1 MNYLS
6 EMLKL
11 PVLDVNGEKLGVVN
25 DLGIATG
32 EVFPRVTSLAFQ
44 GPGKTPFMI
53 SWRKYVGRVDD
64 DGVHLKARDTDVR
77 FSYLQPD
84 ELLLAR
90 DILNKQIVDTQGLK
104 VVRVNDLKLSSSGE
118 NQLRLLG
125 AEVGSRGLLRAIHP
139 ALERVVSR
147 IARAIGK
154 PLEEHIIA
162 WSYMDL
168 LERST
173 QTIKLSVSHKTLDE
187 LHPADVADI
196 IEQLDP
202 RLRSQVFAKLDTAQ
216 AAEAISEFDDDE
228 LVAEVIEGMSDR
240 DASSMLALMD
250 PDDAADLIEELD
262 YEKAEKLLRLMGV
275 KEERAIRTLL
285 GYEENTAGRIMTS
298 EFVALPA
305 TDTAADAIEAIRKLD
320 DDFESIYYVYTLD
333 TTGALT
339 GVLSLRTLIVADRDA
354 RLSDIA
360 YRDVV
365 WVAPDLD
372 QEDVANE
379 MSKYDL
385 VAVPVCDENRHVLGI
400 VTVDDALDVI
410 AEEHEEDLQ
419 IAGVGAGEGGSG
431 EAPHMLGWFARRQYW
446 VLIWAIASGIIAAA
460 LAALGDADVAARFF
474 VYPMCAMPVVLLAA
488 DRVVSF
494 VRNFFLEYDGDDA
507 EGKPYLGFFL
517 QSAGLGIVL
526 AALIYLCGQLVLGAA
541 YPDDVLSVAAD
552 AHLAPLVD
560 GVRQLS
566 DAALSAKALSVSF
579 ACAAGVVL
587 ACFLFAVGYLKLLF
601 WRDERDLNT
610 SGTALGVSAVL
621 AACVIYSI
629 ASTASVL
636 LIVCG

>member
-11 PVLDVNGEKLGVVN
+11 PVLDMNGEKLGIVN

-32 EVFPRVTSLAFQ
+32 EVFPHVTSLAFQ

-53 SWRKYVGRVDD
+53 SWRKYVDRVDD

-77 FSYLQPD
+77 FSFLQPD

-125 AEVGSRGLLRAIHP
+125 AEVGARGLLRAIHP
-139 ALERVVSR
+139 ALER
-147 IARAIGK
+147 IAARVGRAMGH

-187 LHPADVADI
+187 LHPADIADI

-202 RLRSQVFAKLDTAQ
+202 RLRSQVFAQLDTAQ

-275 KEERAIRTLL
+275 KEERAIRNLL

-305 TDTAADAIEAIRKLD
+305 TDTVEDAIEAIRKLD
-320 DDFESIYYVYTLD
+320 EDFESIYYVYTLD
-333 TTGALT
+333 STGALT
-339 GVLSLRTLIVADRDA
+339 GVLSLRTLIVADHDA
-354 RLSDIA
+354 RLSDIS

-365 WVAPDLD
+365 WVTPDLD
-372 QEDVANE
+372 QEDVADE
-379 MSKYDL
+379 MTKYDL
-385 VAVPVCDENRHVLGI
+385 VAGPVCDERRHVLGI

-419 IAGVGAGEGGSG
+419 IAGMGAGENAQG
-431 EAPHMLGWFARRQYW
+431 ESTHVLSWFARRNYW
-446 VLIWAIASGIIAAA
+446 VLVWAVASGIIAAT
-460 LAALGDADVAARFF
+460 LGSLGAGAQRFI
-474 VYPMCAMPVVLLAA
+474 YPMCAMPVVLLTASRFSA
-488 DRVVSF
+488 F
-494 VRNFFLEYDGDDA
+494 VRSYFLEYD
-507 EGKPYLGFFL
+507 EHEETPYLAFFV
-517 QSAGLGIVL
+517 QTTAVGVVI
-526 AALIYLCGQLVLGAA
+526 ALVVYLCGQLMMGAA
-541 YPDDVLSVAAD
+541 FTGAEQAAP
-552 AHLAPLVD
+552 A
-560 GVRQLS
+560 RMFS
-566 DAALSAKALSVSF
+566 MSF
-579 ACAAGVVL
+579 ACAAATVL
-587 ACFLFAVGYLKLLF
+587 LTAVSSVAYLKVLF
-601 WRDERDLNT
+601 WRDEHDLNT
-610 SGTALGVSAVL
+610 SGTAMSLVAVL
-621 AACVIYSI
+621 AACVVFSL
-629 ASTASVL
+629 ASTAAVL
-636 LIVCG
+636 ALAG